1 MEILCVSHKFPPAIG
16 GMEKQSFELINGL
29 APYTTVHKIVY
40 QGDESIIKFFYLL
53 NKRILALLLLHPNI
67 KVIHF
72 NDGLIAAL
80 SLRHKDY
87 EQLKRVVTVH
97 GLDVVFP
104 LAYFQRKIIPQFNK
118 FDKIIAV
125 STATREASINR
136 GIHPDKIEV
145 IQNGVDH
152 SLVLDNTV
160 AIEPVL
166 TKYGIAT
173 KAEHL
178 IIALGRPVKRKGIS
192 WFIKHVLPQ
201 LPSDYK
207 LILIGPFAP
216 IATRKEKLLYALP
229 SSLRHLTMLFLGFP
243 SDQKAIRHYL
253 RDPNFKDRLQHIGK
267 IPTTDLQCLLRH
279 AGLFIMPNIKVPGD
293 MEGFGLVCLEASIC
307 GATVFA
313 SDIEGIS
320 DAIIHQKNGV
330 LLPPEQENY
339 WISEIKNTLEHPS
352 LLKNRSEEFQAYSL
366 GHYSWD
372 KMVRAYFNLFQSLIK
387 HS

>member
-29 APYTTVHKIVY
+29 APYSTVHKIVY
-40 QGDESIIKFFYLL
+40 QGDESILKFFYLL
-53 NKRILALLLLHPNI
+53 NKRILAQLLLHPNI

-80 SLRHKDY
+80 SLRHKGY

-104 LAYFQRKIIPQFNK
+104 LAYFQRKIIPQFNR

-125 STATREASINR
+125 SAATRKASINR

-145 IQNGVDH
+145 IHNGVDH
-152 SLVLDNTV
+152 NLCLDKTV
-160 AIEPVL
+160 AIETVL
-166 TKYGIAT
+166 TKYGIAI
-173 KAEHL
+173 KPEHL

-192 WFIKHVLPQ
+192 WFIKRVLPQ

-216 IATRKEKLLYALP
+216 TATRIEKLLYSLP
-229 SSLRHLTMLFLGFP
+229 SSIRHLAMLFLGFP
-243 SDQKAIRHYL
+243 SDQKAIRHSL
-253 RDPNFKDRLQHIGK
+253 RDPNLKDKLQHIGK
-267 IPTTDLQCLLRH
+267 IPTADLQCLLRH
-279 AGLFIMPNIKVPGD
+279 AGLFIMPNIKVAGD

-330 LLPPEQENY
+330 LLPSEQENC
-339 WISEIKNTLEHPS
+339 WISEIKDALENPS
-352 LLKNRSEEFQAYSL
+352 LLKNRSEEFQSYSL
-366 GHYSWD
+366 AHYSWD
-372 KMVRAYFNLFQSLIK
+372 KMAQAYFNLFERLIK
-387 HS
+387 HF